1 MFGNLLADL
10 DEPDFLAG
18 YEVDEEEDLVYGF
31 EYDDLDL
38 ADFEE
43 DAYFTALDILDADSD
58 AATSWI
64 SQLGY
69 PSGITTW
76 PGLPWS
82 ELPGGSIRSNGEDA
96 DSAFMNNLI
105 AEVEARNVS
114 MGAASAAAMEEER
127 FMDNI
132 MAEAEARN
140 VSMGAASAAMEEYNA
155 AQEAQKW
162 SDAIDAAG
170 MSTMDQARAEAL
182 AAQGLDLEG
191 NRIGMGTTIARGM
204 GDDTQEVVGGW
215 YVGDRFYSSDEYY
228 MDNGRIIRK
237 PLFDPLTPVIGA
249 QTAAGDQ
256 EVTGGGETSGSRLLG
271 LMESLESDLYDS
283 LSAEYLDPTRVHFM
297 TAGSIAKGL
306 NREEYSDEEVRGW
319 LDSASFAEVA
329 FERGLSA
336 FEVESLRDSI
346 WSEGGWS
353 DLPPSMVDVLEE
365 PELGGPLGDPLEY
378 IEALD
383 SDPVSTIDPRNLDG
397 SVDDPTS
404 DPYSADLTALG
415 LKMDQGFFNL
425 ADLPEYEGWIPAYQ
439 RTPEEMWAGV
449 EAQMDPFWQVR
460 TPARELGRRLQAR
473 YMLAAPEMA
482 MDMREGVD
490 PTMAQYFRDWA
501 PYAEGGF
508 TGTAPNYFAYSD
520 PNELITR
527 AMEAGRAGIT
537 DPGKFVA
544 PHERGTPEFAR
555 AAWLSSMFGPQ
566 GGAQSLQ
573 NQREIAGLLA
583 LQKPT
588 GGAYR
593 GQFGNAIRGA
603 VANLQNRRAA
613 LGANPESFLNW
624 FVSPPPGQAP
634 KVLPRYGLTTQVAQ
648 EGERG

>member
-43 DAYFTALDILDADSD
+43 DAYFTALDILDADS
-58 AATSWI
+58 
-64 SQLGY
+64 
-69 PSGITTW
+69 
-76 PGLPWS
+76 
-82 ELPGGSIRSNGEDA
+82 
-96 DSAFMNNLI
+96 AFMNNL
-105 AEVEARNVS
+105 R
-114 MGAASAAAMEEER
+114 
-127 FMDNI
+127 
-132 MAEAEARN
+132 AEAEARN
-140 VSMGAASAAMEEYNA
+140 ASMGAASAAMEEYNA

-182 AAQGLDLEG
+182 AAQGLDSEG
-191 NRIGMGTTIARGM
+191 NTIIPIA
-204 GDDTQEVVGGW
+204 DVGGW
-215 YVGDRFYSSDEYY
+215 YVGDYFYSSDEYY

-271 LMESLESDLYDS
+271 LMESLESELYES

-319 LDSASFAEVA
+319 LDSASFARVA

-336 FEVESLRDSI
+336 FEVERLRDSI

-353 DLPPSMVDVLEE
+353 DLPPSMEDVLEE

-404 DPYSADLTALG
+404 DLYSPDLTAAG

-588 GGAYR
+588 GGAYG
-593 GQFGNAIRGA
+593 GQFANAIRSA

-624 FVSPPPGQAP
+624 FVSPRPGQAP
-634 KVLPRYGLTTQVAQ
+634 KVLPRYGLTTQIAQ

>member
-1 MFGNLLADL
+1 MPTHYSNIPNMFGNLLADL

-43 DAYFTALDILDADSD
+43 DAYFTALDILDADS
-58 AATSWI
+58 
-64 SQLGY
+64 
-69 PSGITTW
+69 
-76 PGLPWS
+76 
-82 ELPGGSIRSNGEDA
+82 
-96 DSAFMNNLI
+96 AFMNNL
-105 AEVEARNVS
+105 R
-114 MGAASAAAMEEER
+114 
-127 FMDNI
+127 
-132 MAEAEARN
+132 AEAEARN
-140 VSMGAASAAMEEYNA
+140 ASMGAASAAMEEYNA

-182 AAQGLDLEG
+182 AAQGLDSEG
-191 NRIGMGTTIARGM
+191 NTIIPIA
-204 GDDTQEVVGGW
+204 DVGGW
-215 YVGDRFYSSDEYY
+215 YVGDYFYSSDEYY

-271 LMESLESDLYDS
+271 LMESLESELYES

-319 LDSASFAEVA
+319 LDSASFARVA

-336 FEVESLRDSI
+336 FEVERLRDSI

-353 DLPPSMVDVLEE
+353 DLPPSMEDVLEE

-404 DPYSADLTALG
+404 DLYSPDLTAAG

-588 GGAYR
+588 GGAYG
-593 GQFGNAIRGA
+593 GQFANAIRSA

-624 FVSPPPGQAP
+624 FVSPRPGQAP
-634 KVLPRYGLTTQVAQ
+634 KVLPRYGLTTQIAQ

>member
-43 DAYFTALDILDADSD
+43 DAYFTALDILDADS
-58 AATSWI
+58 
-64 SQLGY
+64 
-69 PSGITTW
+69 
-76 PGLPWS
+76 
-82 ELPGGSIRSNGEDA
+82 
-96 DSAFMNNLI
+96 AFMNNL
-105 AEVEARNVS
+105 R
-114 MGAASAAAMEEER
+114 
-127 FMDNI
+127 
-132 MAEAEARN
+132 AEAEARN
-140 VSMGAASAAMEEYNA
+140 ASMGAASAAMEEYNA

-182 AAQGLDLEG
+182 AAQGLDSEG
-191 NRIGMGTTIARGM
+191 NTIIPIA
-204 GDDTQEVVGGW
+204 DVGGW
-215 YVGDRFYSSDEYY
+215 YVGDYFYSSDEYY

-271 LMESLESDLYDS
+271 LMESLESELYES

-319 LDSASFAEVA
+319 LDSASFARVA

-336 FEVESLRDSI
+336 FEVERLRDSI

-353 DLPPSMVDVLEE
+353 DLPPSMEDVLEE

-404 DPYSADLTALG
+404 DLYSPDLTAAG

-588 GGAYR
+588 GGAYG
-593 GQFGNAIRGA
+593 GQFANAIRSA

-624 FVSPPPGQAP
+624 FASPRPGQAP
-634 KVLPRYGLTTQVAQ
+634 KVLPRYGLTTQIAQ

>member
-1 MFGNLLADL
+1 MPTHYSNIPNMFGNLLADL

-43 DAYFTALDILDADSD
+43 DAYFTALDILDADS
-58 AATSWI
+58 
-64 SQLGY
+64 
-69 PSGITTW
+69 
-76 PGLPWS
+76 
-82 ELPGGSIRSNGEDA
+82 
-96 DSAFMNNLI
+96 AFMNNL
-105 AEVEARNVS
+105 R
-114 MGAASAAAMEEER
+114 
-127 FMDNI
+127 
-132 MAEAEARN
+132 AEAEARN
-140 VSMGAASAAMEEYNA
+140 ASMGAASAAMEEYNA

-162 SDAIDAAG
+162 RDAIDAAG
-170 MSTMDQARAEAL
+170 MRTMDQARAEAL
-182 AAQGLDLEG
+182 AAQGLDSEG
-191 NRIGMGTTIARGM
+191 NTIIPIA
-204 GDDTQEVVGGW
+204 DVGGW
-215 YVGDRFYSSDEYY
+215 YVGDYFYSSDEYY

-271 LMESLESDLYDS
+271 LMESLESELYES

-319 LDSASFAEVA
+319 LDSASFARVA

-336 FEVESLRDSI
+336 FEVERLRDSI

-353 DLPPSMVDVLEE
+353 DLPPSMEDVLEE

-404 DPYSADLTALG
+404 DLYSPDLTAAG

-588 GGAYR
+588 GGAYG
-593 GQFGNAIRGA
+593 GQFANAIRSA

-624 FVSPPPGQAP
+624 FVSPRPGQAP
-634 KVLPRYGLTTQVAQ
+634 KVLPRYGLTTQIAQ

>member
-1 MFGNLLADL
+1 MPTHYSNIPNMFGNLLADL

-43 DAYFTALDILDADSD
+43 DAYFTALDILDADS
-58 AATSWI
+58 
-64 SQLGY
+64 
-69 PSGITTW
+69 
-76 PGLPWS
+76 
-82 ELPGGSIRSNGEDA
+82 
-96 DSAFMNNLI
+96 AFMNNL
-105 AEVEARNVS
+105 
-114 MGAASAAAMEEER
+114 
-127 FMDNI
+127 

-182 AAQGLDLEG
+182 AAQGLDSEG
-191 NRIGMGTTIARGM
+191 NTIIPIA
-204 GDDTQEVVGGW
+204 DVGGW
-215 YVGDRFYSSDEYY
+215 HVGDYFYSSDEYY

-237 PLFDPLTPVIGA
+237 RLFDPLTPVIGA

-271 LMESLESDLYDS
+271 LMESLESELYES

-319 LDSASFAEVA
+319 LDSASFARVA

-353 DLPPSMVDVLEE
+353 DLPPSREDLLEE

-404 DPYSADLTALG
+404 DPYSADLAALG

-634 KVLPRYGLTTQVAQ
+634 KVLPRYGLTTQIAQ

>member
-1 MFGNLLADL
+1 MPTHYSNIPNMFGNLLADL

-43 DAYFTALDILDADSD
+43 DAYFTALDILDADS
-58 AATSWI
+58 
-64 SQLGY
+64 
-69 PSGITTW
+69 
-76 PGLPWS
+76 
-82 ELPGGSIRSNGEDA
+82 
-96 DSAFMNNLI
+96 AFMNNL
-105 AEVEARNVS
+105 R
-114 MGAASAAAMEEER
+114 
-127 FMDNI
+127 
-132 MAEAEARN
+132 AEAEARN
-140 VSMGAASAAMEEYNA
+140 ASMGAASAAMEEYNA

-182 AAQGLDLEG
+182 AAQGLDSEG
-191 NRIGMGTTIARGM
+191 NTIIPIA
-204 GDDTQEVVGGW
+204 DVGGW
-215 YVGDRFYSSDEYY
+215 YVGDYFYSSDEYY

-271 LMESLESDLYDS
+271 LMESLESELYES

-319 LDSASFAEVA
+319 LDSASFARVA

-336 FEVESLRDSI
+336 FEVERLRDSI

-353 DLPPSMVDVLEE
+353 DLPPSMEDVLEE

-404 DPYSADLTALG
+404 DLYSPDLTAAG

-588 GGAYR
+588 GGAYG
-593 GQFGNAIRGA
+593 GQFANAIRSA

-624 FVSPPPGQAP
+624 FASPRPGQAP
-634 KVLPRYGLTTQVAQ
+634 KVLPRYGLTTQIAQ

>member
-1 MFGNLLADL
+1 MPTHYSNIPNMFGNLLADL

-43 DAYFTALDILDADSD
+43 DAYFTALDILDADS
-58 AATSWI
+58 
-64 SQLGY
+64 
-69 PSGITTW
+69 
-76 PGLPWS
+76 
-82 ELPGGSIRSNGEDA
+82 
-96 DSAFMNNLI
+96 AFMNNL
-105 AEVEARNVS
+105 R
-114 MGAASAAAMEEER
+114 
-127 FMDNI
+127 
-132 MAEAEARN
+132 AEAEARN
-140 VSMGAASAAMEEYNA
+140 ASMGAASAAMEEYNA

-162 SDAIDAAG
+162 RDAIDAAG

-182 AAQGLDLEG
+182 AAQGLDSEG
-191 NRIGMGTTIARGM
+191 NTIIPIA
-204 GDDTQEVVGGW
+204 DVGGW
-215 YVGDRFYSSDEYY
+215 YVGDYFYSSDEYY

-271 LMESLESDLYDS
+271 LMESLESELYES

-319 LDSASFAEVA
+319 LDSASFARVA

-336 FEVESLRDSI
+336 FEVERLRDSI

-353 DLPPSMVDVLEE
+353 DLPPSMEDVLEE

-404 DPYSADLTALG
+404 DLYSPDLTAAG

-588 GGAYR
+588 GGAYG
-593 GQFGNAIRGA
+593 GQFANAIRSA

-624 FVSPPPGQAP
+624 FVSPRPGQAP
-634 KVLPRYGLTTQVAQ
+634 KVLPRYGLTTQIAQ